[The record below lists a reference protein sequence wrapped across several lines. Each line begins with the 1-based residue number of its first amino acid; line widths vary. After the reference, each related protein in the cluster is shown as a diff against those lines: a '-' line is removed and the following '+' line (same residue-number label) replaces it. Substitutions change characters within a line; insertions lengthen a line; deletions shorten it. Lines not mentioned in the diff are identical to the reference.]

1 MTKQKKMSGI
11 QRKYLKYTIALLV
24 VALLLS
30 SIGIWQYMRR
40 NLTGVIIDKYKFM
53 NEKMGITLD
62 NLFTKSDE
70 VTAECIVYDDVQ
82 KSLKV
87 KTLEEVKRNA
97 LSKYFAYIDLDHVSD
112 YCYIDNKQN
121 VYTRSYSHVSYD
133 DFKES
138 GFEELLGEDYAR
150 TKWIWTEDTLFGTK
164 SSALFI
170 GRYVRSMEYSHDPG
184 MLFFKMN
191 DGFLEEI
198 IGNDKALT
206 GEVAVGILDAK
217 GELCKTWMPQNYE
230 VADSDMKMIRELAE
244 NEVSGV
250 IADGEM
256 IDGGILSAY
265 RQADSGMVVFTLV
278 PNDVLNR
285 GLNRI
290 LLVMITIYLFVIAA
304 AVVLSIY
311 FSQRFTKPIQEI
323 SKAMTGFDGND
334 FTGTVQ
340 LHTNTELDQIGH
352 SYNEMLGNIKRLLEE
367 VKAQEKE
374 LRISEL
380 NTLISQINP
389 HFLYNTL
396 DTIYMLARI
405 NKEEKTM
412 KMIEAL
418 SKYLRLSLSKGN
430 DIVTVEDE
438 LENVKSYMEIQE
450 IRNENLFRYEI
461 NCEVDQKS
469 TKVLKL
475 ILQPLVE
482 NSIKY
487 GFCDIY
493 EGGIIRIS
501 VKEDSNYLIFS
512 IYNSGKPIE
521 KEMRYKINS
530 LNVKPFSAVREAFPD
545 KDHGYGIVN
554 VMTRLRLKYGEE
566 VRFYY
571 EAKDE
576 GTECVIKI
584 PKEKKDEEE

>member
-352 SYNEMLGNIKRLLEE
+352 SYNEMLGNIKRP
-367 VKAQEKE
+367 
-374 LRISEL
+374 RRS
-380 NTLISQINP
+380 
-389 HFLYNTL
+389 
-396 DTIYMLARI
+396 
-405 NKEEKTM
+405 
-412 KMIEAL
+412 
-418 SKYLRLSLSKGN
+418 
-430 DIVTVEDE
+430 
-438 LENVKSYMEIQE
+438 
-450 IRNENLFRYEI
+450 
-461 NCEVDQKS
+461 
-469 TKVLKL
+469 
-475 ILQPLVE
+475 
-482 NSIKY
+482 
-487 GFCDIY
+487 
-493 EGGIIRIS
+493 
-501 VKEDSNYLIFS
+501 
-512 IYNSGKPIE
+512 
-521 KEMRYKINS
+521 
-530 LNVKPFSAVREAFPD
+530 
-545 KDHGYGIVN
+545 
-554 VMTRLRLKYGEE
+554 
-566 VRFYY
+566 
-571 EAKDE
+571 E
-576 GTECVIKI
+576 GTGERAQNQ
-584 PKEKKDEEE
+584 

>member
-412 KMIEAL
+412 KMIQAL

>member
-97 LSKYFAYIDLDHVSD
+97 LSKYFTYIDLDHVSD

-412 KMIEAL
+412 KMIQAL